1 MVLEHQSVVH
11 YLISFSLDG
20 SQDQLE
26 QAKTALESVAIPYF
40 EENKEDHESVL
51 FFYADPNLDTVAE
64 SLYEFFEL
72 PNSPPMLL
80 LTDVPKEKFQ
90 MCEKKEISD
99 QTVKEFFA
107 RCQQQGFI

>member
-1 MVLEHQSVVH
+1 MSGVH

-20 SQDQLE
+20 SQDQMA
-26 QAKTALESVAIPYF
+26 QARTALESVAIPYF

-80 LTDVPKEKFQ
+80 LTDVPKEKFHV
-90 MCEKKEISD
+90 CEKKEISD

-107 RCQQQGFI
+107 KCQHQGFI